1 MHHACYRKKMCCGP
15 RPWVHSVR
23 ASCLVGFDAL
33 LRFLRGTLHSF
44 LLQFPSSSFTITDNN
59 IFKYGNRNAASH
71 LWSTFLMDRAVFL
84 TERTFLDVAS
94 GYCAVSGSPVTPHVS
109 CCEPLLNFK
118 EHEEEHVL
126 DAALHPGS
134 CPIGFLS
141 GLRSILYA
149 FFVVL
154 TWTPPGY
161 TFLHARRVRVI
172 RCGCRKLMEAGARK
186 ASCTTVA
193 GTFAAAA
200 TCASACLYVCV
211 ERDGCRRR
219 AFCTAVAGTSPL
231 RDTITIFRSTRLWQC
246 APPPLL
252 PGREETGVRPPPYC
266 PTCADVR

>member
-141 GLRSILYA
+141 GLRSILHA
-149 FFVVL
+149 FF
-154 TWTPPGY
+154 
-161 TFLHARRVRVI
+161 
-172 RCGCRKLMEAGARK
+172 
-186 ASCTTVA
+186 
-193 GTFAAAA
+193 
-200 TCASACLYVCV
+200 
-211 ERDGCRRR
+211 
-219 AFCTAVAGTSPL
+219 
-231 RDTITIFRSTRLWQC
+231 LWC
-246 APPPLL
+246 
-252 PGREETGVRPPPYC
+252 
-266 PTCADVR
+266 